1 MRARVMNRH
10 SMQSPFCY
18 LPVIALLFLYG
29 CSTNPQISTE
39 QYIDPT
45 IGNISTLL
53 QPTRPVMQLPNQMIR
68 VYPLRKDHTDDQVSG
83 FPLQVAAHNSGTL
96 FVVQPATGKLTPA
109 AWQQKQTYDREI
121 IHPWYYHADLLE
133 SNTTVEFTPGS
144 KTGIYRFTYP
154 AGMRKYLLLDS
165 AGYHTNGT
173 SLTAQTF
180 YHDDVPVYLYG
191 EFNTPVNV
199 ITLTDTLQ
207 YLSFPDTTTNIITL
221 KYAISYVSMASA
233 ENSFKREIGNRNF
246 TAVQNNAQQR
256 WKEITDQIRV
266 EGGTTA
272 QRRSFY
278 TALYRCYE
286 RMVDIAED
294 TLYYSG
300 YNKKVNHTTRPFY
313 VDDATWDTY
322 QALHPLRM
330 ILHPQQEADMLQ
342 SYTEM
347 YRQSGWMPTFP
358 RLYGDHPCM
367 NGFHSTIVFL
377 DALRKGIPLTDPDT
391 AYAGMKKN
399 ALMATMLPWRNG
411 PNGPLDSFYY
421 THGYYPALSPGDT
434 ETVST
439 VHPFEKRQ
447 AVAVTL
453 GHSYDDWALSQ
464 FAAAL
469 KQDADARLFAA
480 RGENYRHLW
489 NPGNGFFMPKD
500 AAGNWIN
507 IDPAFDGGPG
517 GRDYYDENNGWTYL
531 WQVQHNLPAL
541 ISLMGGEKRFEA
553 RLDEL
558 FRKDPGMPRYELWHK
573 FPDATGL
580 VGQFSMGNEPGFHIP
595 WLYNYAGAP
604 WKTQKRVRFLLD
616 LWFKDNV
623 FGIPGDEDGGGMSAF
638 VVFASM
644 GFYPVTPGIPIYTI
658 GSPIFSRITITL
670 PENRRFTIIA
680 NHCSDTNKYIQ
691 SARLNG
697 EVLTSPFFTHQQL
710 TQGGTLEL
718 EMGPSP
724 DRRWGASVHA
734 L

>member
-1 MRARVMNRH
+1 
-10 SMQSPFCY
+10 PFCY
-18 LPVIALLFLYG
+18 LPVVALLFLLS
-29 CSTNPQISTE
+29 CSNSPQTSTE

-68 VYPLRKDHTDDQVSG
+68 VYPLRKDHTDDQIRG
-83 FPLQVAAHNSGTL
+83 FPLQMAAHNSGPL
-96 FVVQPATGKLTPA
+96 FVMQPATGKITPA
-109 AWQQKQTYDREI
+109 SWQQQTYDQEV
-121 IHPWYYHADLLE
+121 IHPWYYRTTLEE
-133 SNTTVEFTPGS
+133 SNTIVEFTPGS
-144 KTGIYRFTYP
+144 KTGVYRFTWQSG
-154 AGMRKYLLLDS
+154 ALKYLLTDNTK
-165 AGYHTNGT
+165 YHANGAVI
-173 SLTAQTF
+173 TAQTF
-180 YHDDVPVYLYG
+180 YHGDIPVYLYG
-191 EFNTPVNV
+191 KFNTPVNV

-207 YLSFPDTTTNIITL
+207 YLSFPDTAVTAVTL
-221 KYAISYVSMASA
+221 KYAVSYVSAASA
-233 ENSFKREIGNRNF
+233 ENSFKREIGDRDF
-246 TAVQNNAQQR
+246 TAVQNNGRRQ
-256 WKEITDQIRV
+256 WKAVTDLITV
-266 EGGTTA
+266 EGGSLA

-278 TALYRCYE
+278 TALYRCHE
-286 RMVDIAED
+286 RMVNITED
-294 TLYYSG
+294 SLYYSG
-300 YNKKVNHTTRPFY
+300 YNKKVNRTSQPFY

-330 ILHPQQEADMLQ
+330 ILHPQQEADMLNA
-342 SYTEM
+342 YVEM

-367 NGFHSTIVFL
+367 NGFHSTIIFL
-377 DALRKGIPLTDPDT
+377 DALRKGISIKDPET
-391 AYAGMKKN
+391 AYEGMKKN

-421 THGYYPALSPGDT
+421 THGYFPALPPGDT
-434 ETVST
+434 ETISA

-469 KQDADARLFAA
+469 KHLEDARLFAA

-489 NPGNGFFMPKD
+489 NAGNGFFMPKD
-500 AAGNWIN
+500 AGGNWIN

-658 GSPIFSRITITL
+658 GSPVFSRITITL

-680 NHCSDTNKYIQ
+680 HHCSDINKYIQ

-710 TQGGTLEL
+710 MQGGSLEL
-718 EMGPSP
+718 EMGPEP